1 MFTVAFQCHYLYIAP
16 LRVDAFHEWGRG
28 GWGGAGGVCLSHL
41 HLSYC
46 SHLFLHL
53 LAPIN
58 TWKLILVFTV
68 TQCVIHASSC
78 AQLFIHTTHSL
89 AVPLPLSTVRLS
101 LSLCNSCKSWIWKWH
116 RGMSGPPSVREFHF
130 LSLLYIHVFPLM
142 FFYFILFSVLF
153 I

>member
-28 GWGGAGGVCLSHL
+28 GWGEQGGFACHICIFHIAVIYSCICWPQSTHGNSSLFSQL
-41 HLSYC
+41 HSVLFMRRHVLNYSY
-46 SHLFLHL
+46 
-53 LAPIN
+53 
-58 TWKLILVFTV
+58 
-68 TQCVIHASSC
+68 TQPTR
-78 AQLFIHTTHSL
+78 LPSL
-89 AVPLPLSTVRLS
+89 YPSPLYVS